1 LRLFTI
7 AITGLYPFDENGP
20 ALALYAMLNGILQVS
35 RLTSDEITMELLVG
49 ISDPKCLN
57 LNWHP
62 LLNVPMVPV
71 LRNLKSIDGFET
83 TINVCSKFIN
93 KIKNVDVIFYN
104 SPPTGVITFTYPYIT
119 RLARKKQIYYLHGS
133 LVNENVNSTARKY
146 FHLIARLGFLDK
158 VIIPLKSFR
167 NLVSKLVCPYEIIAT
182 IPECVITPWYED
194 SHKIPLEGDPVI
206 LYAGRFAQVKRVDIL
221 LKAFS
226 TITSQYPSARLYLA
240 GSGPLELSLRKL
252 CTKLRLSGKVV
263 FLGHVQ
269 HSKLRSFYC
278 SSDMFVI
285 PSDAEFM
292 SFSLLEAMASKCA
305 VVASDIAATEVVE
318 NGENGLVFPRSDF
331 KTLAN
336 NISILADDKTFRK
349 KLSDAAYLTVKE
361 KFDHRVVASKLIEEM
376 RNILIQSVN
385 S

>member
-1 LRLFTI
+1 M
-7 AITGLYPFDENGP
+7 YPFDENAP

-35 RLTSDEITMELLVG
+35 HLTSDEITMELLVG
-49 ISDPKCLN
+49 ISDPKYLN
-57 LNWHP
+57 LNCHP
-62 LLNVPMVPV
+62 LLNVPMIPV

-83 TINVCSKFIN
+83 TIAGCSKFIN
-93 KIKNVDVIFYN
+93 KIKNIDIIFYN
-104 SPPTGVITFTYPYIT
+104 SPPTGVITFTYPFIT

-133 LVNENVNSTARKY
+133 LVNENVDSTARKY
-146 FHLIARLGFLDK
+146 FHLIARLGLLDR
-158 VIIPLKSFR
+158 VLIPLESFK

-206 LYAGRFAQVKRVDIL
+206 LYAGRLAQVKRVDIL

-226 TITSQYPSARLYLA
+226 TITSQYPSAKLYLA

-252 CTKLRLSGKVV
+252 CTKLRISKKVV

-269 HSKLRSFYC
+269 HKRLRVLYR
-278 SSDMFVI
+278 SSDIFAL

-305 VVASDIAATEVVE
+305 VIASDIAATEVIE
-318 NGENGLVFPRSDF
+318 KGKNGLIFPRGDF

-336 NISILADDKTFRK
+336 NISLLADDETFRK
-349 KLSDAAYLTVKE
+349 KLSDMAYFTVKE
-361 KFDHRVVASKLIEEM
+361 KFDNRVVASKLLEEM